1 MLAEDAAG
9 LVELERAVSE
19 YKAAHEAMT
28 AAYSSL
34 EQSGT
39 RQNDMEKTVGAFE
52 LAVESIVTACS
63 RANSFE
69 VTYRATRI
77 MKALT
82 TRTKLAEESL
92 VGRSMTPQAAWDLAI
107 DVNSELLGIGRDLS
121 AIRVEEERRVDGAI
135 YSSRQPAV
143 YGGPPG
149 WKVGA

>member
-28 AAYSSL
+28 VTYNSVI
-34 EQSGT
+34 QSGT
-39 RQNDMEKTVGAFE
+39 RQNDMEKTIEVFG
-52 LAVESIVTACS
+52 LAVESIMAACS
-63 RANSFE
+63 RVAVFD

-92 VGRSMTPQAAWDLAI
+92 VDRSMTPQAAWDLAI
-107 DVNSELLGIGRDLS
+107 DVNSELMGISRDLS
-121 AIRVEEERRVDGAI
+121 AIRVEEESRVDGAI
-135 YSSRQPAV
+135 YSSRQSAV
-143 YGGPPG
+143 YGGPPDG
-149 WKVGA
+149 R